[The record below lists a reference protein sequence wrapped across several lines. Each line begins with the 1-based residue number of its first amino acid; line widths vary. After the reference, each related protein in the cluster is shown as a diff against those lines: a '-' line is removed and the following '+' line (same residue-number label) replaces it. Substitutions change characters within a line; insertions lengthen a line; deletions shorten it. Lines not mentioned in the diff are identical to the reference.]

1 MFNTVLELLK
11 SRNYKAIRE
20 IFMDMNEADVAA
32 LLQQFYDDHEVE
44 KYELPLLFRLLNKDV
59 AADVFAYMD
68 SDTQMML
75 INAFTDK
82 ELQEIVDDLYL
93 DDTVDIIEEMP
104 ANVVARIIKSADAE
118 TRKQINQ
125 ILKYPKDSAGS
136 IMTTEY
142 VYLHRSYTAKEALD
156 DYYNV
161 VTANSCKM
169 ALRYLEKHTPD
180 IILLDIQMPEVDGF
194 ETLKAIRS
202 LPQTEDTPIIFLT
215 AQDNVADE
223 IHGLELGAVD
233 YIHKPLQPQIMRMR
247 IRTQLDLA
255 HYQDHLEEIIMQ
267 KTEQVAR
274 VETALLAS
282 LNDLLEIRDGMT
294 GSHVRRTAKYFEI
307 LLNALDKAHTFP
319 DAITPDYKV
328 RLLRGAPL
336 HDLGKVGISDNTL
349 LKPSRLSPEEMEFMR
364 QHSTFGGQALTHAVE
379 IVGEDSFLSD
389 ARDMAYYHHEKWDGS
404 GYPKGLAG
412 EDIPLS
418 ARILAVADVY
428 DALTSQR
435 SYKDAFSHE
444 KAVSILLDE
453 DGTSFDPR
461 IMQVFRQ
468 ITDEFAQAKASFSSE
483 AKA

>member
-1 MFNTVLELLK
+1 METVL
-11 SRNYKAIRE
+11 I
-20 IFMDMNEADVAA
+20 I
-32 LLQQFYDDHEVE
+32 DD
-44 KYELPLLFRLLNKDV
+44 
-59 AADVFAYMD
+59 
-68 SDTQMML
+68 SG
-75 INAFTDK
+75 IN
-82 ELQEIVDDLYL
+82 L
-93 DDTVDIIEEMP
+93 
-104 ANVVARIIKSADAE
+104 R
-118 TRKQINQ
+118 
-125 ILKYPKDSAGS
+125 
-136 IMTTEY
+136 
-142 VYLHRSYTAKEALD
+142 TAKEALD

-274 VETALLAS
+274 VETALVAS

-379 IVGEDSFLSD
+379 IVGEGSFLSD